1 MFVIGW
7 IFKKQF
13 LIRFNCWLFFIP
25 CYKVCNPFQMT
36 GSIYISFLSCPIDV
50 ITECL
55 WSAKQFSHSSPIGW
69 TIFTFF
75 FYWLNNFHILLLLA
89 QQFQHSSPIGWTVF
103 TFFSFWLNSFH
114 ILLLLAEQ
122 FSHCFPIGWK
132 IFTFFFYWLNNF
144 HILLLLAE
152 QFSHSFLLAEQFCG
166 GLLVS
171 YCLTGQLNCNTKLFF
186 PQKVHVW
193 CTKA

>member
-89 QQFQHSSPIGWTVF
+89 
-103 TFFSFWLNSFH
+103 
-114 ILLLLAEQ
+114 
-122 FSHCFPIGWK
+122 
-132 IFTFFFYWLNNF
+132 
-144 HILLLLAE
+144 E

-171 YCLTGQLNCNTKLFF
+171 YCLTGQLNCNTKLFS
-186 PQKVHVW
+186 PRKVHVR

>member
-1 MFVIGW
+1 MSVIGW

-75 FYWLNNFHILLLLA
+75 SY
-89 QQFQHSSPIGWTVF
+89 
-103 TFFSFWLNSFH
+103 WLNSF
-114 ILLLLAEQ
+114 
-122 FSHCFPIGWK
+122 
-132 IFTFFFYWLNNF
+132 Y
-144 HILLLLAE
+144 ILLLLAE
-152 QFSHSFLLAEQFCG
+152 QFSHSFPFGWTVFTFFSYWLNSFHIVFLLAEQFSHSSSIG
-166 GLLVS
+166 WTIFTFFSYWLNSFHILFYWLSNFVVGSLLVTVS
-171 YCLTGQLNCNTKLFF
+171 LAN
-186 PQKVHVW
+186 
-193 CTKA
+193 